1 MDNEDHEQNIEAI
14 IANSVGLKILT
25 DGERIE
31 LQESLVGALNRMN
44 KEEREELADAI
55 KAWN

>member
-25 DGERIE
+25 DGECIE